1 MKCETCW
8 NRKFVIF
15 IVSADKIAE
24 WVHVGYGFCA
34 GFNNG
39 FIIKNCNWIPLGFL
53 KIRNDYKD
61 FPLACK
67 IFRKD

>member
-1 MKCETCW
+1 
-8 NRKFVIF
+8 
-15 IVSADKIAE
+15 VSADKIAE